1 MNDTTGNVIFYV
13 LLLVLPLSALFARR
27 MPLSRV
33 AVMTLAWIGIFAT
46 GLVVVAIVN
55 QNQWLI
61 SGTRALFYG
70 PDQSVVGSEVRIP
83 MADDG
88 HFWARATIN
97 GVERVMLVDSGA
109 TVTALSTTTAASA
122 KIDLDG
128 MAAPAVVSTAN
139 GTVTGKSA
147 TIASLKV
154 GGITATDLPTIV
166 APEFGDQDVLGMNF
180 LSRLKSWRVEGKT
193 LILTPNPK

>member
-1 MNDTTGNVIFYV
+1 MSDTTGNVIFYV

-27 MPLSRV
+27 LPLGRV
-33 AVMTLAWIGIFAT
+33 AVMALAWIGIFAT
-46 GLVVVAIVN
+46 GLLVVGIVN
-55 QNQWLI
+55 QNQWLV

-97 GVERVMLVDSGA
+97 GVERTMLVDSGA
-109 TVTALSTTTAASA
+109 TVTALSTATAASA

-128 MAAPAVVSTAN
+128 MAPPAVVSTAN

-147 TIASLKV
+147 IIGTLKV

-193 LILTPNPK
+193 LILSPNPK

>member
-1 MNDTTGNVIFYV
+1 MSDMTGNVIFYV
-13 LLLVLPLSALFARR
+13 LLLVLPLSALLARR
-27 MPLSRV
+27 IPLGRA
-33 AVMTLAWIGIFAT
+33 AVMGLAWVGIFAV
-46 GLVVVAIVN
+46 GLLIVGIVN

-61 SGTRALFYG
+61 SGTRTLFYG

-97 GVERVMLVDSGA
+97 GVERTMLVDSGA
-109 TVTALSTTTAASA
+109 TVTALSTGTADAA
-122 KIDLDG
+122 KVDYDTMG
-128 MAAPAVVSTAN
+128 APAVVNTAN
-139 GTVTGKSA
+139 GEVTGRSA
-147 TIASLKV
+147 TIGALKV

-193 LILTPNPK
+193 LILTPEPK

>member
-1 MNDTTGNVIFYV
+1 MSDTTGNVIFYV

-27 MPLSRV
+27 MPLGRV

-109 TVTALSTTTAASA
+109 TVTALSTTTAANA

-128 MAAPAVVSTAN
+128 MAPPSVVSTAN

-147 TIASLKV
+147 TIATLKV

-193 LILTPNPK
+193 LILTPNSK

>member
-1 MNDTTGNVIFYV
+1 MSDTTGNVIFYV
-13 LLLVLPLSALFARR
+13 LLLVLPLSALLARR
-27 MPLSRV
+27 IPLGRV

-61 SGTRALFYG
+61 SGTRTLFYG

-88 HFWARATIN
+88 HFWARVTIN

-109 TVTALSTTTAASA
+109 TVTALSTSTAAAA
-122 KIDLDG
+122 KIDLGG
-128 MAAPAVVSTAN
+128 MAPPAVVSTAN

-147 TIASLKV
+147 SIATLKV

-193 LILTPNPK
+193 LILTPNSK

>member
-1 MNDTTGNVIFYV
+1 MSDTTGNVIFYV

-27 MPLSRV
+27 LPLGRV

-109 TVTALSTTTAASA
+109 TVTALSTTTAAAA

-128 MAAPAVVSTAN
+128 MAPPAVVSTAN

-147 TIASLKV
+147 TIATLKV

>member
-1 MNDTTGNVIFYV
+1 MSNTTGNVIFYV

-27 MPLSRV
+27 LPLGRA
-33 AVMTLAWIGIFAT
+33 AVMALAWIGIFAT
-46 GLVVVAIVN
+46 GLLVVGIVN
-55 QNQWLI
+55 QNQWLV

-97 GVERVMLVDSGA
+97 GVERTMLVDSGA
-109 TVTALSTTTAASA
+109 TVTALSTATAASA

-128 MAAPAVVSTAN
+128 MAPPAVVSTAN

-147 TIASLKV
+147 TIGTLKV

-193 LILTPNPK
+193 LILSPNPK

>member
-1 MNDTTGNVIFYV
+1 MSDTTGNVIFYV

-27 MPLSRV
+27 LPLGRV

-97 GVERVMLVDSGA
+97 GVERTMLVDSGA
-109 TVTALSTTTAASA
+109 TVTALSTGTAEAA
-122 KIDLDG
+122 KIDPDS
-128 MAAPAVVSTAN
+128 MAPPAVVSTAN
-139 GTVTGKSA
+139 GTVTGTSA
-147 TIASLKV
+147 TIAKLKV
-154 GGITATDLPTIV
+154 GGITASDLPTIV

-193 LILTPNPK
+193 LILTPNSK

>member
-1 MNDTTGNVIFYV
+1 MSDMTGNTIFYI
-13 LLLVLPLSALFARR
+13 LLLVLPLSALMARR
-27 MPLSRV
+27 LPLGRV
-33 AVMTLAWIGIFAT
+33 AIMALAWVGIFAV
-46 GLVVVAIVN
+46 GLFIVGIVN
-55 QNQWLI
+55 QNPWLV

-97 GVERVMLVDSGA
+97 GVERTMLVDSGA
-109 TVTALSTTTAASA
+109 TVTALSTRTADAA
-122 KIDLDG
+122 KVDYDELG
-128 MAAPAVVSTAN
+128 APAVVNTAN
-139 GTVTGKSA
+139 GDVTGRSA
-147 TIASLKV
+147 TIAALKV

-193 LILTPNPK
+193 LILSPNPK

>member
-1 MNDTTGNVIFYV
+1 MSDTTGNVIFYV
-13 LLLVLPLSALFARR
+13 LLLVLPLSALLARR
-27 MPLSRV
+27 MPLGRV
-33 AVMTLAWIGIFAT
+33 AVMALAWIGIFAT
-46 GLVVVAIVN
+46 GLIVVAIVN

-61 SGTRALFYG
+61 SGTRAVFYG

-97 GVERVMLVDSGA
+97 GVERTMLVDSGA
-109 TVTALSTTTAASA
+109 TVTALSTATAANA

>member
-1 MNDTTGNVIFYV
+1 MSDTTGNVIFYV

-27 MPLSRV
+27 LPLGRV
-33 AVMTLAWIGIFAT
+33 AVMALAWIGIFAT

-109 TVTALSTTTAASA
+109 TVTALSTTTAAAA

-147 TIASLKV
+147 SIAMLKV

-193 LILTPNPK
+193 LILTPNTK

>member
-1 MNDTTGNVIFYV
+1 MSDTTGNVIFYV

-27 MPLSRV
+27 MPLGRV
-33 AVMTLAWIGIFAT
+33 AIMALAWIGIFAT

-97 GVERVMLVDSGA
+97 GTERVMLVDSGA
-109 TVTALSTTTAASA
+109 TVTALSTTTAAAA

-128 MAAPAVVSTAN
+128 MAPPAVVSTAN

-180 LSRLKSWRVEGKT
+180 LSRLKSWRVEGET
-193 LILTPNPK
+193 LILTPNS

>member
-1 MNDTTGNVIFYV
+1 MSNTTGNVIFYV

-27 MPLSRV
+27 MPLGRV
-33 AVMTLAWIGIFAT
+33 AVMALAWIGIFAT
-46 GLVVVAIVN
+46 SLIVVAIVN

-61 SGTRALFYG
+61 SGTKALFYG

-109 TVTALSTTTAASA
+109 TVTALSTTTAAAA

-128 MAAPAVVSTAN
+128 MASPAVVSTAN

-147 TIASLKV
+147 TIETLKV

-193 LILTPNPK
+193 LILTPNSK

>member
-1 MNDTTGNVIFYV
+1 MSDTTGNVIFYV
-13 LLLVLPLSALFARR
+13 LLLVLPLSALLARR
-27 MPLSRV
+27 LPLGRV
-33 AVMTLAWIGIFAT
+33 AIMALAWIGIFAT
-46 GLVVVAIVN
+46 GLVVVGIVN

-61 SGTRALFYG
+61 SGTRTLFYG

-88 HFWARATIN
+88 HFWAHATIN

-109 TVTALSTTTAASA
+109 TVTALSTTTAANA
-122 KIDLDG
+122 RIDLDG
-128 MAAPAVVSTAN
+128 MAQPAVVSTAN
-139 GTVTGKSA
+139 GNVTGKSA

>member
-1 MNDTTGNVIFYV
+1 MSDTTGNVIFYV

-27 MPLSRV
+27 LPLGRV
-33 AVMTLAWIGIFAT
+33 AVMALAWIGIFAT
-46 GLVVVAIVN
+46 GLVVVGIVN
-55 QNQWLI
+55 QNQWLV

-88 HFWARATIN
+88 HFWARARIN

-109 TVTALSTTTAASA
+109 TVTALSTATAANA
-122 KIDLDG
+122 KVDLDG
-128 MAAPAVVSTAN
+128 MAPPAVVSTAN

-147 TIASLKV
+147 TIGTLKV
-154 GGITATDLPTIV
+154 GGITATDLPTVV

-180 LSRLKSWRVEGKT
+180 LSRLKSWRVEDRT
-193 LILTPNPK
+193 LILTPNSK

>member
-1 MNDTTGNVIFYV
+1 MSDTTGNVIFYV

-27 MPLSRV
+27 LPLGRV
-33 AVMTLAWIGIFAT
+33 AVMALAWIGIFAT

-109 TVTALSTTTAASA
+109 TVTALSTTTAAA
-122 KIDLDG
+122 ARIDLDG

-139 GTVTGKSA
+139 GTVTGRSA

>member
-1 MNDTTGNVIFYV
+1 MSDTTGNVIFYA

-27 MPLSRV
+27 MPLGRV
-33 AVMTLAWIGIFAT
+33 AVMALAWIGIFAT
-46 GLVVVAIVN
+46 GLIVVAIVD

-61 SGTRALFYG
+61 SGTKALFYG

-109 TVTALSTTTAASA
+109 TVTALSTTTAAAA

-128 MAAPAVVSTAN
+128 MAPPAVVSTAN

-147 TIASLKV
+147 TIESLKV

-193 LILTPNPK
+193 LILTPNSK

>member
-1 MNDTTGNVIFYV
+1 MNDMTGNVIFYV

>member
-1 MNDTTGNVIFYV
+1 MSDTTGNVIFYV

-27 MPLSRV
+27 LPLGRV
-33 AVMTLAWIGIFAT
+33 AVMALAWIGIFAT

-109 TVTALSTTTAASA
+109 TQTALSTTTADAAKLDFDGSA
-122 KIDLDG
+122 P
-128 MAAPAVVSTAN
+128 PAIVSTAN
-139 GTVTGKSA
+139 GTVTGKIA
-147 TIASLKV
+147 TIATLKV
-154 GGITATDLPTIV
+154 GGITATDLPAIV

-180 LSRLKSWRVEGKT
+180 LSRLKSWRVEAKT

>member
-1 MNDTTGNVIFYV
+1 MSDTTGNVIFYV

-109 TVTALSTTTAASA
+109 TVTALSTTTAANA

-128 MAAPAVVSTAN
+128 MAPPSVVSTAN

-147 TIASLKV
+147 TIATLKV

-193 LILTPNPK
+193 LILTPNSK

>member
-1 MNDTTGNVIFYV
+1 MSNMTGNVIFYV

-27 MPLSRV
+27 MPLGRV
-33 AVMTLAWIGIFAT
+33 AVMALAWIGIFAT
-46 GLVVVAIVN
+46 GLIVVAIVN

-61 SGTRALFYG
+61 SGARTLFYG
-70 PDQSVVGSEVRIP
+70 PDQSVVGREVRIP

-97 GVERVMLVDSGA
+97 GVDRVMLVDSGA
-109 TVTALSTTTAASA
+109 TVTALSTTTAAA
-122 KIDLDG
+122 ARIDLDG
-128 MAAPAVVSTAN
+128 MAPPAVVSTAN
-139 GTVTGKSA
+139 GSVTGKSA
-147 TIASLKV
+147 AIATLKV

-193 LILTPNPK
+193 LILTPNSK

>member
-1 MNDTTGNVIFYV
+1 MSDTTGNVIFYV

-27 MPLSRV
+27 LPLGRV
-33 AVMTLAWIGIFAT
+33 AVMGLAWIGIFAT
-46 GLVVVAIVN
+46 GLLVVGIVN
-55 QNQWLI
+55 QNQWLV

-97 GVERVMLVDSGA
+97 GVERTMLVDSGA
-109 TVTALSTTTAASA
+109 TVTALSTATAASA

-128 MAAPAVVSTAN
+128 MAPPAVVSTAN

-147 TIASLKV
+147 TIGTLKV

-193 LILTPNPK
+193 LILSPNPK

>member
-1 MNDTTGNVIFYV
+1 MSDTTGNVIFYV

-27 MPLSRV
+27 LPLGRV

-88 HFWARATIN
+88 NFWARATIN
-97 GVERVMLVDSGA
+97 GVERTMLVDSGA
-109 TVTALSTTTAASA
+109 TVTALSTATAAAA
-122 KIDLDG
+122 KIDPDS
-128 MAAPAVVSTAN
+128 MAPPAVVSTAN
-139 GTVTGKSA
+139 GSVTGTSA
-147 TIASLKV
+147 TIAKLKV
-154 GGITATDLPTIV
+154 GGITATDLPTII

-193 LILTPNPK
+193 LILTPNSK

>member
-1 MNDTTGNVIFYV
+1 MSDTTGNVIFYV

-61 SGTRALFYG
+61 SGTRTLFYG

-193 LILTPNPK
+193 LILTPNSK

>member
-1 MNDTTGNVIFYV
+1 VIFYV
-13 LLLVLPLSALFARR
+13 LLLVVPLSALLARR

-97 GVERVMLVDSGA
+97 GVERTMLVDSGA
-109 TVTALSTTTAASA
+109 TVTALSTATAAAA
-122 KIDLDG
+122 KIDPDG
-128 MAAPAVVSTAN
+128 MALPAVVSTAN

-147 TIASLKV
+147 TIATLKV

-180 LSRLKSWRVEGKT
+180 LSRLQSWRVEGKT
-193 LILTPNPK
+193 LILTPKSK

>member
-1 MNDTTGNVIFYV
+1 MTGNVIFYV
-13 LLLVLPLSALFARR
+13 LLLVLPLSALLARR
-27 MPLSRV
+27 IPLGRA
-33 AVMTLAWIGIFAT
+33 AVMGLAWVGIFAV
-46 GLVVVAIVN
+46 GLLIVGIVN

-61 SGTRALFYG
+61 SGTRTLFYG

-97 GVERVMLVDSGA
+97 GVERTMLVDSGA
-109 TVTALSTTTAASA
+109 TVTALSTGTADAA
-122 KIDLDG
+122 RIDYDTMG
-128 MAAPAVVSTAN
+128 APAVVNTAN
-139 GTVTGKSA
+139 GEVTGRSA
-147 TIASLKV
+147 TIGTLKV

-180 LSRLKSWRVEGKT
+180 LSRLKTWRVEGKT
-193 LILTPNPK
+193 LILTPEPK